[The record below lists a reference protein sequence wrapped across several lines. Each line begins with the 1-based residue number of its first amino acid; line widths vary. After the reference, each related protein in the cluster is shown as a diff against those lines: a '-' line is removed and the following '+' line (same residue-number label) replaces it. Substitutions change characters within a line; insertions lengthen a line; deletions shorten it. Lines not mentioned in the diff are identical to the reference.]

1 MSFPL
6 SSQSM
11 LKSKRTSLVRETRI
25 EVPMTRRCTPAR
37 KSSSMARAGAVRIVF
52 FIKEKLHK
60 GSIKGA
66 WREVIFSCKVKIGMD
81 RKIEMK
87 VPERENH
94 GWR

>member
-1 MSFPL
+1 
-6 SSQSM
+6 M

-37 KSSSMARAGAVRIVF
+37 KSSSMARAGAVRIIL
-52 FIKEKLHK
+52 FIQEKLHK
-60 GSIKGA
+60 GSIKGE
-66 WREVIFSCKVKIGMD
+66 WHEVIFSCKVKIGMD